1 MNIILWLS
9 IGTLTL
15 SWELVSVGFEC
26 NTLVVYWYLYF
37 ELGTCVRGTLF
48 AVQHRG
54 VRPDL
59 KLVNYYDLS
68 LILMTF
74 TLINKHM

>member
-15 SWELVSVGFEC
+15 SWKLVSVGFEG

-37 ELGTCVRGTLF
+37 ELRTCVRGTLF

>member
-15 SWELVSVGFEC
+15 SWELVSVGFEG

-37 ELGTCVRGTLF
+37 ELRTCVRGTLF
-48 AVQHRG
+48 TVQQWG

-59 KLVNYYDLS
+59 KLVNYCDLS